1 MPLSSKK
8 EPAWIKTN
16 LVIFTIVVAL
26 SFFGLIIL
34 FSASSFPA
42 QQNLGDAYYYVK
54 KQSLFVFLGFILLII
69 NSQIPY
75 RLWYNLAWP
84 AYLLSIA
91 LLVLVFV
98 PFIGQEAGGARRW
111 IRFSWFSC
119 QPSDIAKFTM
129 VLLIARLFAK
139 ESTSQK
145 NTLIKAVMSIIIVT
159 APAALVS
166 LEPDLGTAFHLA
178 ITSICLLF
186 LTDFSF
192 TILLML
198 CFSAVPVIYYN
209 VIQVPWRI
217 KRVLAFLDP
226 WEYRYEEGY
235 QLVAALKSFLAG
247 GLGGQ
252 GLGES
257 MIRHRLQAR
266 HTDFIFAMVAE
277 DLGFIGVIALLFL
290 FLFIAIY
297 GIILLKKI
305 QDSFGRLLG
314 IGILLIFVF
323 QVSIHVAVN
332 MGLIPTKGLGLPF
345 ISYGG
350 TSTMTYLFMFG
361 LFLNIC
367 KSEGNG
373 AVARSR

>member
-1 MPLSSKK
+1 MLPSVEKK
-8 EPAWIKTN
+8 TEQSETN
-16 LVIFTIVVAL
+16 LIIFTIVVVL

-54 KQSLFVFLGFILLII
+54 KQSLFVFLGLILLVA
-69 NSQIPY
+69 NTQISY
-75 RLWYNLAWP
+75 RLWYKTAWP
-84 AYLLSIA
+84 LYLFSIILL
-91 LLVLVFV
+91 LLVFM
-98 PFIGQEAGGARRW
+98 PFIGQEAGGASRW
-111 IRFSWFSC
+111 VRLGWFSC

-129 VLLIARLFAK
+129 VLLIARLLSK
-139 ESTSQK
+139 ENNSQK
-145 NTLIKAVMSIIIVT
+145 YTFVKMALGILIIAL
-159 APAALVS
+159 PAFLVS
-166 LEPDLGTAFHLA
+166 LEPDLGTAFHL
-178 ITSICLLF
+178 ILTSVCLLF
-186 LTDFSF
+186 LTEFSF
-192 TILLML
+192 TLLLLL
-198 CFSAVPVIYYN
+198 CFSAVPIIYYH
-209 VIQVPWRI
+209 VIQTPWRI

-266 HTDFIFAMVAE
+266 HTDFIFSMVAE
-277 DLGFIGVIALLFL
+277 DLGFIGVVILLFL
-290 FLFIAIY
+290 FLFISAY
-297 GIILLKKI
+297 GIILVKRV
-305 QDSFGRLLG
+305 QDPFGRLLG
-314 IGILLIFVF
+314 MGILLIFVF
-323 QVSIHVAVN
+323 QVSIHIAVN

-350 TSTMTYLFMFG
+350 TSTIMYLFMFG

-367 KSEGNG
+367 GSEKKRQNC
-373 AVARSR
+373 R